1 MTIQE
6 AYYIFYG
13 PTTKEIT
20 REVIEKELTKEIVIK
35 DYHKLSKKYH
45 PDLNKGKE
53 KESSEKMKLINVAK
67 EVLLDACKLVANKEN
82 KENEENKKSEAHKTV
97 SGLLHATYNELEEL
111 IPAYLKIVNYAFKLR
126 EYKIKT
132 DLYKNAKYYCEEIK
146 NSISPVEIYKS
157 IQEFNAIDKQARLEF
172 STLKSLLQD
181 VKNLINSQKYTAE
194 SLILALKNIAGEFYE
209 SLDDLFFQI
218 EVENWFKNEIEKDTQ
233 QYKDNL
239 SYIKNIKNILKK
251 LLTNS
256 KTLNNILCQT
266 ALNEI
271 ASNTT
276 KNINSGQLSLV
287 GKIEEIDEY
296 RQKRLQYTAR
306 IKGWNAT
313 ATSYLKEILT
323 MKDSQIDEA
332 YLTTLEAKLYEVISD
347 NYLPLLNDTANLS
360 KLDNRKHRKDTN
372 EYKVNNLKLEYE
384 YKKLLIELKDKI
396 KEIKQTLSIN
406 KSTENLDV
414 KSQINLLT
422 SYEKKLIVSY
432 YEAFICYSV
441 NKDSVIIPKEVE
453 SIYEDMF
460 YNNNKKLSELDA
472 KEIDMYY
479 NILTYKYNQ
488 FNLQEQSLTR
498 KDKTEV
504 AKKLI
509 YYIKDLVDYL
519 KSINEPIPEKT
530 KELLPKMDELSV
542 IELYKLYEYIE
553 KSYFYKTFKEY
564 PIKKS

>member
-13 PTTKEIT
+13 QTTKEIT

-35 DYHKLSKKYH
+35 DYRKLSKKYH

-111 IPAYLKIVNYAFKLR
+111 IPEYLELVYFAFAAR
-126 EYKIKT
+126 EYKIKSN
-132 DLYKNAKYYCEEIK
+132 LYKNANYYCEEIK

-194 SLILALKNIAGEFYE
+194 SLILALKNIAGEYYE
-209 SLDDLFFQI
+209 FLDNAFLRA
-218 EVENWFKNEIEKDTQ
+218 EVEHWIKNEMEDETQ

-256 KTLNNILCQT
+256 KTLNSILCQT
-266 ALNEI
+266 ALNEM

-296 RQKRLQYTAR
+296 RQKRLQYTER
-306 IKGWNAT
+306 IKGWNT
-313 ATSYLKEILT
+313 TVTRYLEEIFD

-332 YLTTLEAKLYEVISD
+332 YLATLEAKLHEVISD
-347 NYLPLLNDTANLS
+347 NYLTLLNDTANIS
-360 KLDNRKHRKDTN
+360 KINSKKHRKATN
-372 EYKVNNLKLEYE
+372 EYKVNNLKLERE
-384 YKKLLIELKDKI
+384 YKRLLIELKDKI
-396 KEIKQTLSIN
+396 KEIKKTLSIN
-406 KSTENLDV
+406 KSTKNLDV
-414 KSQINLLT
+414 KSLISLLT

-441 NKDSVIIPKEVE
+441 NKGSVIIPGEVE

-479 NILTYKYNQ
+479 SILTYKYNQ
-488 FNLQEQSLTR
+488 FHLQEQSLTE
-498 KDKTEV
+498 KDKAEV

-509 YYIKDLVDYL
+509 YYIKDLVDHL
-519 KSINEPIPEKT
+519 KSINEPLPEKAP
-530 KELLPKMDELSV
+530 ELLSKMDELSV
-542 IELYKLYEYIE
+542 IELYKLYDYIE

-564 PIKKS
+564 HIKKS

>member
-13 PTTKEIT
+13 QTTKEIT

-35 DYHKLSKKYH
+35 DYRKLSKKYH

-67 EVLLDACKLVANKEN
+67 EVLLDACKLVVNKEPEEN
-82 KENEENKKSEAHKTV
+82 KEKEPRKTV

-111 IPAYLKIVNYAFKLR
+111 IPEYLELVYFAFAAR
-126 EYKIKT
+126 EYKIKSN
-132 DLYKNAKYYCEEIK
+132 LYKNANYYCEEIK

-181 VKNLINSQKYTAE
+181 VKNLINSKNYTAE
-194 SLILALKNIAGEFYE
+194 SLILALKNIAGEYYE
-209 SLDDLFFQI
+209 FLDNAFLRA
-218 EVENWFKNEIEKDTQ
+218 EVEHWIKNEMEDETQ

-256 KTLNNILCQT
+256 KTLNSILCQT
-266 ALNEI
+266 ALNEM

-296 RQKRLQYTAR
+296 RQKRLQYTER
-306 IKGWNAT
+306 IKGWNAA
-313 ATSYLKEILT
+313 ATKYLEEILD

-332 YLTTLEAKLYEVISD
+332 YLTTLEAKLHEVISD
-347 NYLPLLNDTANLS
+347 NYLTLLNDTANIS
-360 KLDNRKHRKDTN
+360 KINSKKHRKDTN
-372 EYKVNNLKLEYE
+372 EYKVNNLKLERE
-384 YKKLLIELKDKI
+384 YKRLLIELKDKI
-396 KEIKQTLSIN
+396 KEIKKTLSIN
-406 KSTENLDV
+406 KSTKNLDV
-414 KSQINLLT
+414 KSLISLLT

-441 NKDSVIIPKEVE
+441 NKGSVIIPGEVE

-460 YNNNKKLSELDA
+460 YNNNKKISELDA

-479 NILTYKYNQ
+479 SILTYKYNQ
-488 FNLQEQSLTR
+488 FHLQEHPLTK
-498 KDKTEV
+498 KDKAEV

-509 YYIKDLVDYL
+509 YYIKDLVDHL
-519 KSINEPIPEKT
+519 KSINEPLPERAP
-530 KELLPKMDELSV
+530 ELLSKMDELSV
-542 IELYKLYEYIE
+542 IELYKLYDYIE
-553 KSYFYKTFKEY
+553 KSYFYKTFKSI
-564 PIKKS
+564 PMK